1 MNLKDKV
8 AQLFCEIAEAE
19 KKVSDLSED
28 LEENAIYRELNWYQM
43 QAFDKRQEVDSL
55 LRGSEEDFSYEGN
68 GYLAK
73 KHTGS
78 RKSIDW
84 KMEQIEKMPW
94 GSACITKAVNEK
106 VFDALVKGKVVENPD
121 EFRTVTTKE
130 FPVVTIKKIKEEPC
144 STIQ

>member
-8 AQLFCEIAEAE
+8 AQLFCEIAENEYHVKRLNE
-19 KKVSDLSED
+19 K
-28 LEENAIYRELNWYQM
+28 LENVPEFIHLNSVIQDTEEKM
-43 QAFDKRQEVDSL
+43 KEIDTL
-55 LRGSEEDFSYEGN
+55 LRESEEDFSYEGN

-78 RKSIDW
+78 RKTINW
-84 KMEQIEKMPW
+84 KIEQIEKMPW

-106 VFDALVKGKVVENPD
+106 VFDALVKGKVVETPD
-121 EFRTVTTKE
+121 EFRSVATKE
-130 FPVVTIKKIKEEPC
+130 FPVVTIKKTKEEPC